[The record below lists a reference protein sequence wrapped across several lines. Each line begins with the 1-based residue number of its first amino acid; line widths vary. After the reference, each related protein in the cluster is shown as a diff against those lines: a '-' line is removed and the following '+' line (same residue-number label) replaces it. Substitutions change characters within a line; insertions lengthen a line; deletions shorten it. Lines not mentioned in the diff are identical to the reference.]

1 MSPILKRTL
10 VIIAFICVAL
20 GGFAYPSGAES
31 ELPEVMFILDGSGSM
46 WGQTAGRQ
54 KIEAAKD
61 VMAKIVP
68 SLPSGV
74 KVGLT
79 VYGHRRKGDCKDV
92 EILIPAGSDDRDGL
106 LTKVNAISPKGKTPM
121 AASVQMV
128 AEELKTRENE
138 TTIVLVSDGIETCH
152 DDPCGVIK
160 SLKEAGVKFVLYV
173 VGFDV
178 DEKGKE
184 QLECMAKAGDGVF
197 FSASDADSLLTA
209 LETVKKDVA
218 VKVEK
223 ATTKTVSA
231 KSKLGKLQISMPQ
244 SAVPSLA
251 GIKIVRE
258 KDGKVLK
265 EIKPQAESQH
275 PLLAGT
281 YQVVLAY
288 AASNYQPPHEALIG
302 ASEVKG
308 GETTELDLGAM
319 VINRAE
325 GLADAAEAV
334 LIYPY
339 GSDDPLVK
347 NDAKGNDY
355 YLWKAKPLAAGT
367 YDLALVYSRSD
378 EIFPVFRG
386 IEIEPGK
393 ETVVTL
399 DSGFQLKP
407 NPQIESWEL
416 VPSGQESHILK
427 VKRRF
432 DNDWPLFASFPVEPG
447 TYDLN
452 VFLKGMQEPLPAG
465 EGIVID
471 KGQKVVFDPGL

>member
-1 MSPILKRTL
+1 
-10 VIIAFICVAL
+10 
-20 GGFAYPSGAES
+20 
-31 ELPEVMFILDGSGSM
+31 
-46 WGQTAGRQ
+46 
-54 KIEAAKD
+54 
-61 VMAKIVP
+61 
-68 SLPSGV
+68 
-74 KVGLT
+74 
-79 VYGHRRKGDCKDV
+79 
-92 EILIPAGSDDRDGL
+92 
-106 LTKVNAISPKGKTPM
+106 
-121 AASVQMV
+121 
-128 AEELKTRENE
+128 
-138 TTIVLVSDGIETCH
+138 
-152 DDPCGVIK
+152 
-160 SLKEAGVKFVLYV
+160 
-173 VGFDV
+173 
-178 DEKGKE
+178 
-184 QLECMAKAGDGVF
+184 
-197 FSASDADSLLTA
+197 
-209 LETVKKDVA
+209 
-218 VKVEK
+218 
-223 ATTKTVSA
+223 
-231 KSKLGKLQISMPQ
+231 LQISMPQ